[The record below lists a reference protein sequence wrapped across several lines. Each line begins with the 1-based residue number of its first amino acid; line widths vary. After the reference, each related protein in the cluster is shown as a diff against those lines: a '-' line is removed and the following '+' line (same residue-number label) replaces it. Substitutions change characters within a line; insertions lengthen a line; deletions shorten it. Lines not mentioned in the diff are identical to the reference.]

1 MADVNQAGRDDQTTD
16 LPTPQ
21 QPQYFYRLKS
31 KKEQHHFQQSEKGI
45 LCPICSKELKNI
57 RMHFNKSKECAEKLD
72 MDHFTTMYNILNA
85 SVRKGYLTS
94 KKQIE
99 REKKKKEDEESLRRM
114 EANMKQEQRRK
125 KREEDEESLRRME
138 ANMKQEQRRKKRAED
153 EEYYRKMEANAKQEQ
168 RRKKRDEDEV
178 AYMKKGS

>member
-1 MADVNQAGRDDQTTD
+1 MKDVNQAGRDDQTTD

-99 REKKKKEDEESLRRM
+99 REKKRKEDEEAYLRNNADEMKTQRYKQREDDE
-114 EANMKQEQRRK
+114 EAYLRKNVDELKAQRRK
-125 KREEDEESLRRME
+125 KEPQIDEQQCH
-138 ANMKQEQRRKKRAED
+138 NNFCRAE
-153 EEYYRKMEANAKQEQ
+153 NS
-168 RRKKRDEDEV
+168 KK
-178 AYMKKGS
+178 S